1 MILKDRVLK
10 VFIKDVYLE
19 DFYYSFS
26 VSKETNSSNPSNANV
41 TILGYEDKINIG
53 DDVSIKAGYQESEI
67 NTIYQGK
74 VVKKTTRVSNNE
86 RTINLELSETLEF
99 TRIIVEPFKTTKGT
113 PLKSI
118 VEQIIGKS
126 GLKPGKIN
134 VPNININKNYTI
146 FKYPLKTLKDLA
158 FSYDF
163 YFNIEKGKVN
173 CFKNLS
179 DAVVLASDSGL
190 LSYELI
196 EDVTKIQKQQE
207 EKASN
212 PKKKITKNR
221 ESTKI
226 KPAPNTNYFTAD
238 CLYIPDISLAKQVK
252 LEPENLFGIVEKLSL
267 NLSNFEDSWNM
278 NIEAR
283 VV

>member
-10 VFIKDVYLE
+10 VYIKDVYLE

-26 VSKETNSSNPSNANV
+26 VSKENNNSNPSNANV
-41 TILGYEDKINIG
+41 IILGYEDKISIG
-53 DDVSIKAGYQESEI
+53 DDVTIKAGYLEGEVS
-67 NTIYQGK
+67 TIYQGK
-74 VVKKTTRVSNNE
+74 VVKKSTKVANNE
-86 RTINLELSETLEF
+86 RTVALELSETLEF
-99 TRIIVEPFKTTKGT
+99 TRIIIEPFKTTKGT

-118 VEQIIGKS
+118 VEQIIQKS
-126 GLKPGKIN
+126 GLKPGKIS

-146 FKYPLKTLKDLA
+146 FKYPLKTLKELA

-173 CFKNLS
+173 CFKNLG
-179 DAVVLASDSGL
+179 DAVVLNHNSGL
-190 LSYELI
+190 LAYELI
-196 EDVTKIQKQQE
+196 QDITKVQKQQE
-207 EKASN
+207 EQIRN

-221 ESTKI
+221 ESKEI
-226 KPAPNTNYFTAD
+226 KPSPNTNYFNAS

-252 LEPENLFGIVEKLSL
+252 LEPENLFGIIEKLSID
-267 NLSNFEDSWNM
+267 LSNYDDTWTM

-283 VV
+283 VI